1 MTLPPRHR
9 ARGWRALLGAWLAAA
24 LPTAFA
30 APPADA
36 DALPPLFPIRQGDL
50 HGLIDA
56 QGRPVLAP
64 EYSELKLGQPYV
76 MLRKGHRT
84 AYADGSGRLVIEPQD
99 ELAQP
104 FAEGRVP
111 MRGQDAAGKL
121 KWGYA
126 DAQRRFV
133 IAPAFDEAQGFADG
147 LAVVGVADA
156 WGTLKYGVIDRGGK
170 LVVPAVHDKLLPPG
184 GGLVRAESRER
195 THRVFDAQGRDVT
208 PPGVDF
214 VGIASDGMVRV
225 WSGRAQGFMTT
236 TGELVV
242 PPRYQQASDFKEGF
256 ARVWVDGKYGY
267 IDKRGTL
274 VVPARYD
281 TAEDFSDGLGLVKE
295 DGQAK
300 FVDGRGRVVLALSA
314 VPQADRVWP
323 FSQGLAAVKVGQQ
336 HGFIDKQGRT
346 VIAPQFSFVRAFH
359 DGLAFVGQGR
369 MTGYIRPDGQ
379 FVWRSGE

>member
-1 MTLPPRHR
+1 MTMPSRR
-9 ARGWRALLGAWLAAA
+9 NARGWRALLGALLAAA
-24 LPTAFA
+24 LPSTFA
-30 APPADA
+30 APAA
-36 DALPPLFPIRQGDL
+36 AEALPLLFPIRQGDL

-56 QGRPVLAP
+56 QGRQVLAP
-64 EYSELKLGQPYV
+64 EFSELKLGQPLV

-84 AYADGSGRLVIEPQD
+84 AYADGSGRLVIEPQE
-99 ELAQP
+99 ELTQA
-104 FAEGRVP
+104 FAEGLVP
-111 MRGQDAAGKL
+111 MLGKDATGKP

-126 DAQRRFV
+126 DAQRKFA
-133 IAPAFDEAQGFADG
+133 IAPAFDDAQGFVDG
-147 LAVVGVADA
+147 LAVVGLADA

-170 LVVPAVHDKLLPPG
+170 LVVPAVHDKLLAPG

-208 PPGVDF
+208 PAGIDF

-225 WSGRAQGFMTT
+225 WSGRSQGFMTT
-236 TGELVV
+236 AGELLV
-242 PPRYQQASDFKEGF
+242 PPRFQQASDFKEGF

-295 DGQAK
+295 DGQAR
-300 FVDGRGRVVLALSA
+300 FVDGRGQVVLS
-314 VPQADRVWP
+314 PQADRVWP
-323 FSQGLAAVKVGQQ
+323 FSQGLAAVKVGNQ
-336 HGFIDKQGRT
+336 HGFIDKRGLV

-359 DGLAFVGQGR
+359 NGLAFVGQGR

-379 FVWRSGE
+379 FVWRSGGG